1 MVPGGVAIGSGRS
14 CYYLGPNNVTTAFQK
29 SKNVVSQYYV
39 SKKPCAISSKL

>member
-29 SKNVVSQYYV
+29 SKSIITVYV
-39 SKKPCAISSKL
+39 SKKPCVISK